1 MPESGSQITEWN
13 GAKKPPGIES
23 PLKAVLFVSPKDE
36 DRASLQ
42 LSVNFNWTVMAS
54 ATVASAIAVLGE
66 IPIPIVICDAEIA
79 SGTWGELLEQISLF
93 PDPPLLIV
101 TSRLA
106 DERLWAEAVNLG
118 AWDVLAQ
125 PFDAEETTRIIGFAW
140 LHWRDR
146 HNARVSR
153 AKERKLANRGRQI
166 SATGT

>member
-1 MPESGSQITEWN
+1 MERREKAARYREPLESGSIRQ
-13 GAKKPPGIES
+13 PQRRRS
-23 PLKAVLFVSPKDE
+23 RF
-36 DRASLQ
+36 
-42 LSVNFNWTVMAS
+42 S
-54 ATVASAIAVLGE
+54 ATERQFQLDRDGE
-66 IPIPIVICDAEIA
+66 RHSRIGHCRVGGNTNSNRDLRCRDRVRYV
-79 SGTWGELLEQISLF
+79 GELLEQISLF